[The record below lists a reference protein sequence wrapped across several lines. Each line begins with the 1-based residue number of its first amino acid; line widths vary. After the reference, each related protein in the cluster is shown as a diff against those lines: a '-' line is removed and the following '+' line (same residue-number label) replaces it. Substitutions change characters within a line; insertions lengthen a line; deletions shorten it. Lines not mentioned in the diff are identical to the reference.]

1 MTFPP
6 TPHPRA
12 QWGAPSDAPLA
23 NAPDGASAFGAA
35 ARLASASESAGTTLA
50 WMAAMRVLVMAAMT
64 AAAVARPTI
73 GLRAPSAAHRPD
85 DKHAVAV
92 ATDFF
97 GTMCPSAFPPA
108 CRSIHLPMVA
118 NKSGVLHGNRGHPV
132 PRECLPRTVLLPS
145 YPTSGSALV
154 RDLYFAATGT
164 PRMTRYGRQNHKT
177 KKLVR
182 KLVLRGAS
190 GLDIWID
197 TSTTSA
203 HKGKAV
209 SANKTTHGKREKG
222 KNALSCKEWGYKLP
236 LGRASVLL
244 KTHFPAITKDH
255 QESREYDSARWFG
268 DGFAGV
274 MRLARNPGDHILRN
288 HFRWGHR
295 DCRGECFFAHAQSS
309 CGSLMSQATKWLKF
323 HDFWNAYDP
332 SVPRMLVR
340 YEDVLDSCP
349 TQVDRMLAFANA
361 TSASDAAKA
370 CEEVRPV
377 DYEHGTLVKRVCGI
391 DAARR
396 LDKVV
401 GRVARELGYAFDH
414 ASGVWRVRSLP

>member
-6 TPHPRA
+6 PPHPRA
-12 QWGAPSDAPLA
+12 QGGAPPGVPLE
-23 NAPDGASAFGAA
+23 NAPDGASAFGAV

-64 AAAVARPTI
+64 AAAVARA
-73 GLRAPSAAHRPD
+73 APSAAHRPD

-108 CRSIHLPMVA
+108 CQSIHLPMVA
-118 NKSGVLHGNRGHPV
+118 NKSGVLHGTRGHPV

-209 SANKTTHGKREKG
+209 SANKTTHGKRGNG

-244 KTHFPAITKDH
+244 KTHHPAITHDH
-255 QESREYDSARWFG
+255 QESR
-268 DGFAGV
+268 
-274 MRLARNPGDHILRN
+274 
-288 HFRWGHR
+288 
-295 DCRGECFFAHAQSS
+295 AQRADL
-309 CGSLMSQATKWLKF
+309 SLCA
-323 HDFWNAYDP
+323 
-332 SVPRMLVR
+332 
-340 YEDVLDSCP
+340 
-349 TQVDRMLAFANA
+349 
-361 TSASDAAKA
+361 
-370 CEEVRPV
+370 
-377 DYEHGTLVKRVCGI
+377 
-391 DAARR
+391 
-396 LDKVV
+396 
-401 GRVARELGYAFDH
+401 
-414 ASGVWRVRSLP
+414 

>member
-6 TPHPRA
+6 PPHPRA
-12 QWGAPSDAPLA
+12 QGGAPTGVPLA
-23 NAPDGASAFGAA
+23 NAPDGASAFGAV

-64 AAAVARPTI
+64 AAAVARA
-73 GLRAPSAAHRPD
+73 APSAAHRPD

-108 CRSIHLPMVA
+108 CQSIHLPMVA
-118 NKSGVLHGNRGHPV
+118 NKSGVLHGTRGHPV
-132 PRECLPRTVLLPS
+132 PRECLPRTVLVPS
-145 YPTSGSALV
+145 YPTSASALV

-164 PRMTRYGRQNHKT
+164 PKMSGYGRRD
-177 KKLVR
+177 KL
-182 KLVLRGAS
+182 LFLRGAS
-190 GLDIWID
+190 GLDVFVK
-197 TSTTSA
+197 TP
-203 HKGKAV
+203 KGKAV
-209 SANKTTHGKREKG
+209 SANNATHDKLEKRKRGKRGNGE
-222 KNALSCKEWGYKLP
+222 NALSCKEWGYKLP

-244 KTHFPAITKDH
+244 KTHFPTNTATRDIP
-255 QESREYDSARWFG
+255 SRSRKYDSARWFG

-309 CGSLMSQATKWLKF
+309 CGSLMSAATLWLKF

-391 DAARR
+391 DTARR